1 MFFICSLSK
10 SFFGHWFKIKPITLL
25 LAHIFYE
32 LKICSKYEFCQILF
46 ESKRKKSLLKGIHR
60 FKEVFTKY
68 KAKTRKR
75 ASNHW
80 ANRAGVWS
88 NRSQGSK
95 ISGLSAISD
104 NFTKSVRLRA
114 IWITVLRSS
123 YVHARCT

>member
-1 MFFICSLSK
+1 M
-10 SFFGHWFKIKPITLL
+10 
-25 LAHIFYE
+25 LAHIFDE

-46 ESKRKKSLLKGIHR
+46 ESKRKKSLLKRIHR

-88 NRSQGSK
+88 NRSQGNK

-104 NFTKSVRLRA
+104 KTSQNQFDFEQ
-114 IWITVLRSS
+114 
-123 YVHARCT
+123 YG